1 MSGSNNPNWFA
12 NSPLSRVNIEKDQDA
27 FVKAR
32 LSDPDSLVLPLWR
45 GDPLMKDGAPAFLTA
60 AALREFPKNAPLALL
75 GVKDG
80 RAYFAADVSVTAET
94 PETAPFA
101 DLGGYMQLRMAAG
114 VMTRDDLAIV
124 GQARW
129 FFEWRRKHRFC
140 SNCGTETQFAPSGAK
155 AVCAKCEA
163 EHFPRINPVA
173 IMLAIHDGACLL
185 GRGHQ
190 FPPGFVSA
198 LAGFVEAG
206 ETPEE
211 CARRE
216 IFEEAGVVITDVR
229 YLFSQPWP
237 FTCSLMMG
245 FHADAQSRDIN
256 LDTEELAE
264 ARWFDKTDVQA
275 VLNGDTRDF
284 NVPPKFT
291 IARQLIERWAKN

>member
-1 MSGSNNPNWFA
+1 MSDSYNPNWFA
-12 NSPLSRVNIEKDQDA
+12 NSPLSRINIEKGQDA

-32 LSDPDSLVLPLWR
+32 LADPQSLVLPLWR
-45 GDPLMKDGAPAFLTA
+45 GDPLMKDGAPAFLTV
-60 AALREFPKNAPLALL
+60 AALPEFPKDTPLALL
-75 GVKDG
+75 GLKGG
-80 RAYFAADVSVTAET
+80 RAYFAADVSSAAESAEAAPLAELGAYT
-94 PETAPFA
+94 P
-101 DLGGYMQLRMAAG
+101 LRMAAG
-114 VMTRDDLAIV
+114 VMTRDDLAIA

-140 SNCGTETQFAPSGAK
+140 ANCGAETQFEPSGAK
-155 AVCAKCEA
+155 ARCPRCEA

-173 IMLAIHDGACLL
+173 IVLAIHDDACLL
-185 GRGHQ
+185 GRGHH

-216 IFEEAGVVITDVR
+216 IFEEAGVRLGDVR

-237 FTCSLMMG
+237 FTSSLMMG
-245 FHADAQSRDIN
+245 FHADAKGRDIN

-264 ARWFDKTDVQA
+264 ARWLDKAEVQA
-275 VLNGDTRDF
+275 ALNGETRDF
-284 NVPPKFT
+284 SVPPKFT
-291 IARQLIERWAKN
+291 IARQLIERWAKD

>member
-1 MSGSNNPNWFA
+1 MSEGDNPNWFA

-32 LSDPDSLVLPLWR
+32 IADPDSLVLPLWR
-45 GDPLMKDGAPAFLTA
+45 GDPLMRDGAPAYLSTV
-60 AALREFPKNAPLALL
+60 ALAQFPVQAPLVLL

-80 RAYFAADVSVTAET
+80 RAYFGADISAAAETAET
-94 PETAPFA
+94 APLA
-101 DLGGYMQLRMAAG
+101 ELGGYMQLRMAAG

-124 GQARW
+124 GHARW

-140 SNCGTETQFAPSGAK
+140 SNCGSETQFAPSGAK
-155 AVCAKCEA
+155 AVCVKCET

-173 IMLAIHDGACLL
+173 IVLAIHKDACLL
-185 GRGHQ
+185 GRGHH

-216 IFEEAGVVITDVR
+216 IFEEAGVVISHVR

-245 FHADAQSRDIN
+245 FHADARSRDIN

-264 ARWFDKTDVQA
+264 ARWFDKADLQA
-275 VLNGDTRDF
+275 VLSGETRDF
-284 NVPPKFT
+284 SVPPKFT
-291 IARQLIERWAKN
+291 IARQLIERWARE

>member
-1 MSGSNNPNWFA
+1 MNESENPNWFA
-12 NSPLSRVNIEKDQDA
+12 NSPLARINIEKDQDA
-27 FVKAR
+27 YVEAR
-32 LSDPDSLVLPLWR
+32 LADPQSLVLPLWR
-45 GDPLMKDGAPAFLTA
+45 GDPLMKDGAPAFLTI
-60 AALREFPKNAPLALL
+60 AALSEFPKDSPVALL

-80 RAYFAADVSVTAET
+80 RAWFAVDVSAASESA
-94 PETAPFA
+94 ETAPLA
-101 DLGGYMQLRMAAG
+101 ELGGYMPLRMAAG
-114 VMTRDDLAIV
+114 VMTRDDLAIA

-140 SNCGTETQFAPSGAK
+140 SNCGAETHYAPSGAK
-155 AVCAKCEA
+155 ARCPRCET

-173 IMLAIHDGACLL
+173 IVLAIHGGACLL
-185 GRGHQ
+185 GRGHH

-216 IFEEAGVVITDVR
+216 IFEEAGVRLGEVR

-264 ARWFDKTDVQA
+264 ARWFAKADVQA
-275 VLNGDTRDF
+275 VLNGEARDF
-284 NVPPKFT
+284 AVPPKFT
-291 IARQLIERWAKN
+291 IARQLIERWARN